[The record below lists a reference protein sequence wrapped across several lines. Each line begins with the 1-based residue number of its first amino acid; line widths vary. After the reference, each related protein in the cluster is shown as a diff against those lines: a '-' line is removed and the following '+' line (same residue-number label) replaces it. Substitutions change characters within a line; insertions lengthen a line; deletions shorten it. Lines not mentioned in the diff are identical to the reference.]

1 MYTDTM
7 YSTIL
12 SRQMNKAAQI
22 FCTDFGFVR
31 AFPLKKEKEAHEA
44 LSLLFNRDRVPTF
57 MVMDG
62 SKAQVE
68 GEFRRKLRD
77 AGCHIKQTEPHI

>member
-1 MYTDTM
+1 M

-12 SRQMNKAAQI
+12 SRQQNKASLI

-31 AFPLKKEKEAHEA
+31 AFPMKLEIEAHETV
-44 LSLLFNRDRVPTF
+44 SFLFHRYGIPNV

-62 SKAQVE
+62 SKAQIE
-68 GEFRRKLRD
+68 GEFRSKLRD
-77 AGCHIKQTEPHI
+77 AGFHIKQTEPRT